1 MQIENNTVA
10 IMAYRI
16 TIDDKN
22 GELIEYADEHNPKR
36 MIFGLNKMIPGFES
50 TLIGSNKCGTF
61 EFFGSEEEAFGGYRK
76 EMVLDVP
83 KSAFVVEGK
92 LREDLLFIENE
103 IGMMD
108 SKGNP
113 ISGRV
118 VELHD
123 DHIKMDFNHRLA
135 GKKLFVSGV
144 IHDVRPVAAE
154 DLNPSGG
161 CGCGSG
167 GGCGSDEESSSCCS
181 TESENV
187 YEEDCPTCGN
197 PADERGKG
205 GCSGWL
211 FLF

>member
-16 TIDDKN
+16 TLEHKN
-22 GELIEYADEHNPKR
+22 GELIEFADEHSPR
-36 MIFGLNKMIPGFES
+36 PMIFGLNKMIPGFES
-50 TLIGSNKCGTF
+50 KLMGYKPGDTF
-61 EFFGSEEEAFGGYRK
+61 EFGLSEEEAFGEYRNEK
-76 EMVLDVP
+76 LIDVP

-92 LREDLLFIENE
+92 LREDLLYIENE
-103 IGMMD
+103 ISMMD
-108 SKGNP
+108 SQGNP

-123 DHIKMDFNHRLA
+123 EHIKMDFNHRLA

-144 IHDVRPVAAE
+144 IHDVRPVTAE

-167 GGCGSDEESSSCCS
+167 GGCGSDEELSSCCS
-181 TESENV
+181 TDSEKV
-187 YEEDCPTCGN
+187 HEEDCPTCGK
-197 PADERGKG
+197 PADESGKG
-205 GCSGWL
+205 AGSCGCN
-211 FLF
+211 

>member
-10 IMAYRI
+10 IMAYKI
-16 TIDDKN
+16 TVNDKN
-22 GELIEYADEHNPKR
+22 GELIEYADEQNPKP

-50 TLIGSNKCGTF
+50 KLMGFKAGDTF
-61 EFFGSEEEAFGGYRK
+61 EFGLSEEEAFGGYRK
-76 EMVLDVP
+76 EMLIDVP

-123 DHIKMDFNHRLA
+123 DHIKMNFNHRLA
-135 GKKLFVSGV
+135 GKKLFVSGI
-144 IHDVRPVAAE
+144 IHDVRPLTAE

-181 TESENV
+181 TESEKV

-197 PADERGKG
+197 PAEERGKG
-205 GCSGWL
+205 SGACGCG
-211 FLF
+211 

>member
-16 TIDDKN
+16 TLDDKN
-22 GELIEYADEHNPKR
+22 GELIEYADEHNPKP

-50 TLIGSNKCGTF
+50 KLMGFNAGEMF
-61 EFFGSEEEAFGGYRK
+61 EFGLSEEEAFGKYSK
-76 EMVLDVP
+76 EMLIDVP
-83 KSAFVVEGK
+83 KSAFIIEGK

-108 SKGNP
+108 SQGNP

-123 DHIKMDFNHRLA
+123 EHIKMDFNHRLA

-144 IHDVRPVAAE
+144 IHDVRPVTAE

-167 GGCGSDEESSSCCS
+167 GGCGSEEETSSCCS
-181 TESENV
+181 TESEKV

-197 PADERGKG
+197 PAEERGKG
-205 GCSGWL
+205 SGNCGCG
-211 FLF
+211 